1 MGRIKL
7 DVNDVI
13 MIKDLCI
20 KTSLTDTQ
28 IAKAFGVSRKHIN
41 AIRHG
46 KRWNYNYGEET
57 RDANRREL
65 ERRIALY

>member
-1 MGRIKL
+1 MGRVKL
-7 DVNDVI
+7 DVNDVM

-20 KTSLTDTQ
+20 NTTLRDTQ

-57 RDANRREL
+57 RNANRREL